1 MPKPRTKDNK
11 NLPRYWRFKHNAY
24 QFRIPE
30 HLRKNYEGQTEI
42 LLGHT
47 LHEAY
52 ANFSKMHHVHD
63 VDDLGEK
70 TKTLRQLFDKYRIE
84 VVSKHESQNT
94 IKSKNYSL
102 NNLTEVLGDN
112 SPRTLRPTDIYKYR
126 DHIAEVKSKKQAN
139 LDLQVLSHVFT
150 LSIEWGIREDHPMTN
165 KLVTKFKLKSRDR
178 YVEDWEL
185 QEWSKVANPF
195 LVVYIVLKG
204 LTGLRQQ
211 DLLTIRNKDIT
222 KTELRSQN
230 IKTGKWIRFPLWEN
244 PKAKHKIPTTM
255 QLALELINSYYGEHK
270 SEWLFHTTRKNK
282 DTPKGSSYYN
292 IEESQASGFHSIWRR
307 SMIKA
312 IKLTELEERFTEHD
326 IRAKASSDSDSLQS
340 AQKLLAHSS
349 AQLTEK
355 HYWRK
360 GTLISPNQGFLFDP
374 KTEKWK

>member
-1 MPKPRTKDNK
+1 MPKPRSKDNK
-11 NLPRYWRFKHNAY
+11 KLPKYWRFNHGAY
-24 QFRIPE
+24 NYRIPE
-30 HLRKNYEGQTEI
+30 HLRKNYEGKTEI
-42 LLGHT
+42 VLGRT

-52 ANFSKMHHVHD
+52 ANYAKMHDSDETV
-63 VDDLGEK
+63 
-70 TKTLRQLFDKYRIE
+70 KTLNDLFDRYRIK
-84 VVSKHESQNT
+84 VVSKHESENT
-94 IKSKNYSL
+94 KKSKYRSL
-102 NNLTEVLGDN
+102 DSLAEVLGDN
-112 SPRTLRPTDIYKYR
+112 SPRTIRPTDIYRYR

-150 LSIEWGIREDHPMTN
+150 NAIQWGIREDHPMTN
-165 KLVTKFKLKSRDR
+165 KKVTKFRLESRDR

-185 QEWSKVANPF
+185 QEWSKAANPF

-244 PKAKHKIPTTM
+244 SKAKHKVATTM
-255 QLALELINSYYGEHK
+255 QLALELIYAYYGEDE

-292 IEESQASGFHSIWRR
+292 IQKSQASGFHSIWRR

-312 IKLTELEERFTEHD
+312 IKLTDLEEKFTEHD

-340 AQKLLAHSS
+340 AQRLLAHSS
-349 AQLTEK
+349 AQVTKK

-374 KTEKWK
+374 KTE